1 MTIRPNQK
9 KNLILLKPVFVFFF
23 KKASLILYILSD
35 RIRLLP
41 YENKLSDKEAVLTF
55 VDDSVS
61 IVPQGAQLS
70 HLFLSERSNRPW
82 PLTPQPP
89 SADILRLNWV
99 TSADSISDI
108 TALLSSLPQ
117 G

>member
-9 KNLILLKPVFVFFF
+9 KNLILLKPVFFSQ
-23 KKASLILYILSD
+23 KASLILYILSD

-61 IVPQGAQLS
+61 IVVVPG
-70 HLFLSERSNRPW
+70 RPII
-82 PLTPQPP
+82 PPLPVRALKQALTP
-89 SADILRLNWV
+89 D
-99 TSADSISDI
+99 T
-108 TALLSSLPQ
+108 TA
-117 G
+117 GVCGHFAA